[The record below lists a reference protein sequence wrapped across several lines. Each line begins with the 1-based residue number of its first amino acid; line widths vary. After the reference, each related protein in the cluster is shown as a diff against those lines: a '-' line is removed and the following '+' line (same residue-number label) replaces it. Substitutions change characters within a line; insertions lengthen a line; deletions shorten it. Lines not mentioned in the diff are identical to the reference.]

1 MRLVLRDLVRRP
13 LFAATVI
20 VTLALGIGATT
31 AAFALID
38 AVFLTRLPI
47 ADQDRVVGMWAT
59 NPTYGALDQWPVPW
73 GTHTRLVERHRAFS
87 AVAAYRAGE
96 PYGFAARAGD
106 RTVHVAVTAV
116 TGNFFETLGV
126 RAQLGRLIRPD
137 DDQLGGPAI
146 VVLSDHVWRSDF
158 GADPAVLGKTLFFA
172 GGWHR
177 VIGVAPAEFSY
188 PVGTT
193 VWTGATREIQRM
205 FAGGTPDSVGF
216 LLVGRMV
223 PGVTARQAREE
234 LEAVLRTYPPANALY
249 PRGGESIYAMP
260 TTGVAEPYADIVL
273 GHDLRPG
280 VIVLFCA
287 VALVLLIACT
297 NVASLLI
304 ARGLTRQTE
313 LAVRSALGASRTR
326 IAGQLLME
334 AVVLGIAGGLL
345 SIALATAFVH
355 VAVALAPADLP
366 VIRTAH
372 IDVRVLLFAI
382 AITGASV
389 LAFGLAPA
397 LQGAR
402 HDTSDALRAGSRS
415 VTRGP
420 IAKLARHA
428 LVAAQL
434 ALGLVI
440 LSGAGLLGRTLVHLQ
455 RIDLGFDPKHIL
467 FFHID
472 LLIPS
477 QAIPVEAVLQR
488 WNAARDRIAGRLPA
502 SGILGLTTTV
512 APPLDGHLETVPISV
527 DDQPASRNSP
537 EAHGELAFDD
547 YFKVM
552 RIPLISGRAFTH
564 ADDSGAVPV
573 AIVNESFARRMWPG
587 QDAIG
592 HRVHWAGDLPKDRTY
607 IVIGVSKDTRYQELA
622 ALPQPTV
629 FFNPRQNGRS
639 RFLVCRTHHGRSGP
653 RGCPVGATHRSR
665 RSRHGD
671 RALRERPSAPRCPPG
686 PPARFGDAA
695 GGPLPGRTAP
705 GRDWPLRRAL
715 GLSPGTPAGDRHPLR
730 AGRDARPTPVPGAD
744 ANARRWRRGARR
756 RRSVGARRG
765 PPVAPERPRRRPG
778 RWVHPRGRRGGPSRR
793 CRGRRLRACGPRG
806 AGRSPDGTRC
816 RLAGRRA

>member
-1 MRLVLRDLVRRP
+1 M
-13 LFAATVI
+13 
-20 VTLALGIGATT
+20 
-31 AAFALID
+31 
-38 AVFLTRLPI
+38 
-47 ADQDRVVGMWAT
+47 
-59 NPTYGALDQWPVPW
+59 
-73 GTHTRLVERHRAFS
+73 
-87 AVAAYRAGE
+87 
-96 PYGFAARAGD
+96 
-106 RTVHVAVTAV
+106 HVAVTAV

-477 QAIPVEAVLQR
+477 QAIPVEAVLQQ

-512 APPLDGHLETVPISV
+512 APPFDGHLETVPISV

-573 AIVNESFARRMWPG
+573 AIVNESFARRMSARTGRHRPPG
-587 QDAIG
+587 ALGRRPPKGPHVHRDRRVQGHALSGVGGATTAHGVLQPAPEWAIKIPGMPYAPRAIRPARLPRWSDSSKPPIPTWGSRASASGQALLDA
-592 HRVHWAGDLPKDRTY
+592 RLARPRALATL
-607 IVIGVSKDTRYQELA
+607 LA
-622 ALPQPTV
+622 ALSLAALLLAAIGLFGV
-629 FFNPRQNGRS
+629 LS
-639 RFLVCRTHHGRSGP
+639 
-653 RGCPVGATHRSR
+653 AY
-665 RSRHGD
+665 
-671 RALRERPSAPRCPPG
+671 LRERRREIAIRSALG
-686 PPARFGDAA
+686 ATPAQLRSLVLTQTLAVGVAGLVAGAPLALAGAHLLHLSVRDVVPVNGFTLGAVGAVLLAVVAA
-695 GGPLPGRTAP
+695 AAYAPVARAARVDPRTA
-705 GRDWPLRRAL
+705 LA
-715 GLSPGTPAGDRHPLR
+715 
-730 AGRDARPTPVPGAD
+730 AD
-744 ANARRWRRGARR
+744 
-756 RRSVGARRG
+756 
-765 PPVAPERPRRRPG
+765 
-778 RWVHPRGRRGGPSRR
+778 
-793 CRGRRLRACGPRG
+793 
-806 AGRSPDGTRC
+806 
-816 RLAGRRA
+816 